1 MSDSER
7 TVSTDSEGTG
17 TSDSSRRGFL
27 ILAGAGA
34 AAVGAV
40 ALAAPAS
47 ASERENEPDRE
58 VSADGPLVAYVS
70 DLRRG
75 DLSVMVGERE
85 VVVHDPA
92 LCASLARVL
101 S

>member
-1 MSDSER
+1 
-7 TVSTDSEGTG
+7 
-17 TSDSSRRGFL
+17 
-27 ILAGAGA
+27 
-34 AAVGAV
+34 
-40 ALAAPAS
+40 
-47 ASERENEPDRE
+47 
-58 VSADGPLVAYVS
+58 VAYVS

>member
-1 MSDSER
+1 MNDSAR
-7 TVSTDSEGTG
+7 TGSTDSEGTG
-17 TSDSSRRGFL
+17 TGDSSRRGFL

-47 ASERENEPDRE
+47 ASGRDQESERD
-58 VSADGPLVAYVS
+58 VSAAGPLVAYVS

-75 DLSVMVGERE
+75 DLSVMMGERE

-101 S
+101 G